1 MAFLGVDHEG
11 GLALGAFAFLAADFF
26 AGLLAGGFFAQ
37 DLFGQFFA
45 EVAAGEEAV
54 HGLAAFAA
62 AADFEARRDVAQDDG
77 GGGFVDLLATVAAA
91 ADEAFVEVGFA
102 DAQLLHATEEGEFF
116 FGGDGIEGHG
126 GINMEFGAECK
137 GIFAG
142 AGGEWMEGSV
152 WKSGRECQCFL

>member
-1 MAFLGVDHEG
+1 MGEEGGGRGVRGGSVVGGGGAAEGFGLAVAFLGVDHEG

-26 AGLLAGGFFAQ
+26 AGLLAGGFFAK

-116 FGGDGIEGHG
+116 FGGDGVEAHG
-126 GINMEFGAECK
+126 G
-137 GIFAG
+137 
-142 AGGEWMEGSV
+142 GGDG
-152 WKSGRECQCFL
+152 